1 VSAFSSY
8 FVGVFLLS
16 KFTFEQIENAFE
28 DIHIVYNRENCI
40 SELFVLAREDILS
53 NKVHEEVGDT

>member
-1 VSAFSSY
+1 MSAFSSY

-16 KFTFEQIENAFE
+16 KFTFEQIEAAFD
-28 DIHIVYNRENCI
+28 DIQVVYNREKCI

-53 NKVHEEVGDT
+53 NKVHEELGDT